1 MKPLWTP
8 SEKRVKEANLT
19 QFIDLVNR
27 TYGLKVRSYS
37 ELYRW
42 SVEKVSDFWS
52 AVWDYAGIVCS
63 WRYDKVVDNLGKF
76 PGARWFPGARL
87 NFAENLLRYSD
98 DRVAFIS
105 RSEIGDSSRLTY
117 SDLHRRVGHVADSL
131 QEMGIRPGDRVAG
144 YLPNIAEAAI
154 AMLAAT
160 SVGAVWACCGAEL
173 GARAVL
179 DRLGQIGPR
188 VLFAADGYVYKGRK
202 FSTLPNVER
211 VVEGVPSLEKVAI
224 VSYVEDRPNIESIPG
239 SVRFDELGP
248 SHGGG
253 DVRFEQLPSDH
264 PVYIMFTSGTT
275 GKPKCMVQGA
285 AGLLVN
291 HLKEILLHAD
301 LKRTDR
307 ITYIT
312 SPSWMMWNWLM
323 SCLAVGASV
332 VLYDGNPNYPDW
344 GTMWRLVQEEKITIL
359 GCSASYINYL
369 RSVMARPGEAY
380 DLSSLREISQTGS
393 PLSAKGFEWVYKEVK
408 QDLHFNSISGGTD
421 INGCFAGGAP
431 ILPVHSGELQV
442 PGLGMKVNAYDEN
455 GNPVAD
461 RLGEL
466 VCEAPAPSMP
476 LYFWNDPGNEK
487 YREAY
492 FEYYRSKGKNVWRHG
507 DYVMIHT
514 DTGGITFYG
523 RSDAVIKA
531 SGIRIGTSEIYNVI
545 EKLPEIADSL
555 AVGQNWRGDQRII
568 LFVKLAP
575 DHHLSEDLR
584 ERIRRALREEASPK
598 HVPALILQVPDIP
611 YTFNMKKVEIA
622 VANIINNRP
631 FTNRDA
637 LTNPE
642 SLDYYAELL
651 PQLQEK

>member
-1 MKPLWTP
+1 M
-8 SEKRVKEANLT
+8 
-19 QFIDLVNR
+19 
-27 TYGLKVRSYS
+27 
-37 ELYRW
+37 
-42 SVEKVSDFWS
+42 
-52 AVWDYAGIVCS
+52 
-63 WRYDKVVDNLGKF
+63 
-76 PGARWFPGARL
+76 
-87 NFAENLLRYSD
+87 
-98 DRVAFIS
+98 
-105 RSEIGDSSRLTY
+105 
-117 SDLHRRVGHVADSL
+117 
-131 QEMGIRPGDRVAG
+131 
-144 YLPNIAEAAI
+144 
-154 AMLAAT
+154 
-160 SVGAVWACCGAEL
+160 
-173 GARAVL
+173 
-179 DRLGQIGPR
+179 
-188 VLFAADGYVYKGRK
+188 
-202 FSTLPNVER
+202 
-211 VVEGVPSLEKVAI
+211 
-224 VSYVEDRPNIESIPG
+224 
-239 SVRFDELGP
+239 
-248 SHGGG
+248 
-253 DVRFEQLPSDH
+253 
-264 PVYIMFTSGTT
+264 PVY
-275 GKPKCMVQGA
+275 
-285 AGLLVN
+285 
-291 HLKEILLHAD
+291 
-301 LKRTDR
+301 
-307 ITYIT
+307 
-312 SPSWMMWNWLM
+312 
-323 SCLAVGASV
+323 
-332 VLYDGNPNYPDW
+332 
-344 GTMWRLVQEEKITIL
+344 
-359 GCSASYINYL
+359 
-369 RSVMARPGEAY
+369 
-380 DLSSLREISQTGS
+380 
-393 PLSAKGFEWVYKEVK
+393 
-408 QDLHFNSISGGTD
+408 
-421 INGCFAGGAP
+421 
-431 ILPVHSGELQV
+431 SGELQV

-455 GNPVAD
+455 GNRVAD

-545 EKLPEIADSL
+545 EKLPEVADSL
-555 AVGQNWRGDQRII
+555 VVGQNWRGDQRII